1 MQKAL
6 FSLLYIDQ
14 NILLLQISL
23 GGRTSQVLLFRY
35 SSVMTPI
42 VVLGFVSF
50 SLATVIYPFSCF
62 CFLALLSQKRYSII
76 RDYINSDQNTNV
88 KIKINDV
95 FWVLFFREKNV
106 SSEAPPRLGF
116 IVVFR
121 IRL

>member
-1 MQKAL
+1 M
-6 FSLLYIDQ
+6 
-14 NILLLQISL
+14 
-23 GGRTSQVLLFRY
+23 
-35 SSVMTPI
+35 
-42 VVLGFVSF
+42 VSF
-50 SLATVIYPFSCF
+50 SLATVIYPFSRF

-88 KIKINDV
+88 KIKINDL
-95 FWVLFFREKNV
+95 FWVLLFFREKNV